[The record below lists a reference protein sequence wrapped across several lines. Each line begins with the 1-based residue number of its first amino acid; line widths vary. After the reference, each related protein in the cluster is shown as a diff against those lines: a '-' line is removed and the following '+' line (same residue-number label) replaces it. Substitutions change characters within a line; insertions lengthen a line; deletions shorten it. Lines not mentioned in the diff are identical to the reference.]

1 MGRNKDITER
11 ERYQI
16 EGFVKARKSIKEIA
30 VLLNRHYQTIYR
42 EIKRGTVEMVD
53 TNLKPYKKYCADRGQ
68 QLADSNKHN
77 KGRELKIGNDLESIQ
92 FMEKLILE
100 KKYSPQAVLY
110 CMKQCN
116 CFKTEICVSTLY
128 SYIDKGILL
137 NVTNKNLPIKSQR
150 KQRNMHKISSVSL
163 NNTRARSIEERPKDV
178 LNRDKAGCWE
188 MDTVVGKQGG
198 NKDCLLVLTERKSRY
213 EYIFKIP
220 DKTQKSVIAVLDRLE
235 TLYGF
240 EKFKSRFHSITMDNG
255 VEFLDMNSVERSLTS
270 PGEKR
275 TIAYYCH
282 PYCPHERGS
291 NENQNKLIRRH
302 IPKGTDISPYS
313 EDAIKEIETWINT
326 YPRKLFNGRTSAD
339 ILADE

>member
-16 EGFVKARKSIKEIA
+16 EGFIKARKSIKEIA

-68 QLADSNKHN
+68 QIADSNKHN

-110 CMKQCN
+110 RMKQCK

-150 KQRNMHKISSVSL
+150 KQRNVHKISSISL

-178 LNRDKAGCWE
+178 LNRGKVGCWE

-235 TLYGF
+235 ALYGL

-255 VEFLDMNSVERSLTS
+255 VEFLDMNSVERSATS

-275 TIAYYCH
+275 ITAYYCH

-326 YPRKLFNGRTSAD
+326 YPRKLFNGKRSIPST
-339 ILADE
+339 L